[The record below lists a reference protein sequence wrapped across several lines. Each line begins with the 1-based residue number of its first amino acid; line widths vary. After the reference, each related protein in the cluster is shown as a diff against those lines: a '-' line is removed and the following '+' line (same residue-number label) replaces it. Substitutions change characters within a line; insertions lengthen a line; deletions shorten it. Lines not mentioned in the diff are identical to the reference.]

1 MAKNVKLKLA
11 NLFLDL
17 GNPRYEEQANQA
29 DALNTI
35 ATAQGDKLLALLKD
49 IIEHGLNPSEMLIVA
64 PLGAKRGEGKN
75 KAVHRIDTKR
85 ADACN
90 FIKRDLSRR
99 RESGC

>member
-64 PLGAKRGEGKN
+64 PLDPERGRGKN
-75 KAVHRIDTKR
+75 SYVVPAV
-85 ADACN
+85 
-90 FIKRDLSRR
+90 L
-99 RESGC
+99 